1 MPSYKENKRVTTENN
16 EKRAKFARSQTATI
30 AEGLAFAAGE
40 EEAARRFLDLAME
53 TYDALAAAGYPPT
66 WAFDFHSGP
75 HGKPPIPSKE
85 IALLPP
91 DVIRKWE
98 VWSGEYRAVMARQPR
113 QALHE
118 ALCLISHSHDA
129 ASWPDGYEWKI
140 LNWVESGEL
149 APLPFDDRIGI
160 ATPEFYD
167 ALRSLRQ
174 RSQGWFDY
182 DHRPDG
188 PPGVIFISEDRLDAW
203 CRAQEAEEAERQLKI
218 RKSRSRPT
226 PK

>member
-1 MPSYKENKRVTTENN
+1 MTTENSEN
-16 EKRAKFARSQTATI
+16 RAKFARSQKATI
-30 AEGLAFAAGE
+30 AEGLAFAVGE

-66 WAFDFHSGP
+66 WAFDFHSGS
-75 HGKPPIPSKE
+75 HGKPPIPSKQ

-98 VWSGEYRAVMARQPR
+98 TWSGEYRAMMARQPR

-140 LNWVESGEL
+140 LNWVESGKQR
-149 APLPFDDRIGI
+149 PLPFDDRIDI
-160 ATPEFYD
+160 ATAEFYEE
-167 ALRSLRQ
+167 LRDLRQ
-174 RSQGWFDY
+174 RSQGWFYSDN
-182 DHRPDG
+182 
-188 PPGVIFISEDRLDAW
+188 PPGGPSKVVFIPNDRLAAW
-203 CRAQEAEEAERQLKI
+203 YQQEQAKYAEW
-218 RKSRSRPT
+218 KSRYGKTGEGWEPQ
-226 PK
+226 